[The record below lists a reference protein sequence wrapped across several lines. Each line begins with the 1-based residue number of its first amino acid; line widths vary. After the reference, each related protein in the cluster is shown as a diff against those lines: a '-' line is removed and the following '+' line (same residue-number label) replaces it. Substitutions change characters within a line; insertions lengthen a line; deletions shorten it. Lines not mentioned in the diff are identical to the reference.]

1 MGLPL
6 TILAYHRIMARPDPL
21 FPEAID
27 AACFE
32 QHLRLLTRWFRVIP
46 LGVAVAQM
54 RAGSLPAR
62 AACIT
67 FERGYAAAAEVALP
81 LLQRLRVPATF
92 FVASGLLAGAGL
104 WDDAVADVLRNA
116 PGARLN
122 LGRSGFGSFDI
133 GCIVRRRAVLAML
146 MATLAGLADEERSA
160 RVRSMAR
167 RFTPVMLSADQLLAL
182 HRAGMEIGAHPAG
195 HPVLTALSNAAA
207 RSDIAAGR
215 AGLQEIIQAP
225 VELFAYPGGMPGRD
239 FERRHAAMLRAQGF
253 QAAVCGAGGAVRSCS
268 DLFALPRLAPRG
280 NARSVAIQ
288 IAGNLFKSAR

>member
-6 TILAYHRIMARPDPL
+6 TILAYRRILARPDPL
-21 FPEAID
+21 FPDAID
-27 AACFE
+27 AARFE
-32 QHLRLLTRWFRVIP
+32 QHLRVLTRWFRVIP
-46 LGVAVAQM
+46 LGDAVAQM
-54 RAGSLPAR
+54 RAGRLPAR

-67 FERGYAAAAEVALP
+67 FERGYAAATEVALP
-81 LLQRLRVPATF
+81 LLQRFRVRATF
-92 FVASGLLAGAGL
+92 FVASGLLDGAGL
-104 WDDAVADVLRNA
+104 WDDALADVLRNA

-133 GCIVRRRAVLAML
+133 GCIVRRRAVLATL
-146 MATLAGLADEERSA
+146 MAALAGLADDERSA
-160 RVRSMAR
+160 RVRAMAR
-167 RFTPVMLSADQLLAL
+167 RFTCVMLSADQLLAL

-225 VELFAYPGGMPGRD
+225 VDLFAYPGGLPGRD

-253 QAAVCGAGGAVRSCS
+253 QAAVCGAAGTVRPHT

-280 NARSVAIQ
+280 DARGFAMQ
-288 IAGNLFKSAR
+288 IATNLLRGAP